1 MAKRG
6 KRGKKRLA
14 KLKKKLG
21 FLPKILKIGGPRFGS
36 MQERIDTHGHA
47 CTLDKS
53 KREIQAQADRKQ
65 KQKGW
70 DND

>member
-14 KLKKKLG
+14 KLRKKLG
-21 FLPKILKIGGPRFGS
+21 FAPSVTKIGLPRFGS
-36 MQERIDTHGHA
+36 IQERIEAHGHA

-53 KREIQAQADRKQ
+53 KHEMREQEDRKR
-65 KQKGW
+65 KQRGW
-70 DND
+70 DD